1 MFEQYQRRSKIQN
14 FIERIRQP
22 DIAPS
27 THQEEESS
35 KKRGS
40 DSHPVNGNR
49 AGSAPRSRAVSAGK
63 SRPSVSSTTSTNTTS
78 SKPAASQRP
87 TTSNRP
93 ANTVLVTRPTAGSR
107 QNQIKEEE
115 ERSKSGRNSNDPIL
129 LNHYNLQGDRNLP
142 PPPLSTRVTSTNTRY
157 QPPRTPSEDVYA
169 DDFEG
174 ADIDEPPPSYR
185 NFASSHSHR
194 EEKESFPLK
203 SSSSPHSSEGRN
215 KGVHEEEESIPS
227 YLNVIENKLQR
238 KEKLSLI
245 RQQTLDRV
253 KQRQQQEEIKK
264 K

>member
-22 DIAPS
+22 DIPPP
-27 THQEEESS
+27 THQEEEGS

-40 DSHPVNGNR
+40 ETRVNGNR
-49 AGSAPRSRAVSAGK
+49 AGSAPRSRAISAGK

-78 SKPAASQRP
+78 SKPVMSQRP

-93 ANTVLVTRPTAGSR
+93 ANTVLVTRPTVGPR
-107 QNQIKEEE
+107 QNQMKEEE
-115 ERSKSGRNSNDPIL
+115 EKSKRGGKSIDAILSNDYDL
-129 LNHYNLQGDRNLP
+129 RGDRALP
-142 PPPLSTRVTSTNTRY
+142 PPPLSTRVTSSNTRY
-157 QPPRTPSEDVYA
+157 QPPATPSEDVYA

-174 ADIDEPPPSYR
+174 EDVDEAPPSYR

-215 KGVHEEEESIPS
+215 KGVHEEESIPS

-253 KQRQQQEEIKK
+253 KQRQEQEEIKK